1 MCAGEMYAPKLQEAT
16 VARRGASQRSPLE
29 NSTLEGDRRGP
40 TKRYARAEAREQSRA
55 CLVRARV
62 RVR

>member
-1 MCAGEMYAPKLQEAT
+1 MLH
-16 VARRGASQRSPLE
+16 VANALE
-29 NSTLEGDRRGP
+29 NSTLEGDRLGP

-55 CLVRARV
+55 WLVRARV

>member
-1 MCAGEMYAPKLQEAT
+1 MLADALK
-16 VARRGASQRSPLE
+16 
-29 NSTLEGDRRGP
+29 NSTLKGDRLGP

-55 CLVRARV
+55 WLVRAGV

>member
-1 MCAGEMYAPKLQEAT
+1 MLADALK
-16 VARRGASQRSPLE
+16 
-29 NSTLEGDRRGP
+29 NSTLEGDRLGP

-55 CLVRARV
+55 WLVRARV

>member
-1 MCAGEMYAPKLQEAT
+1 MCAGDMYRTSRSYRKLGVVLE
-16 VARRGASQRSPLE
+16 VANALE
-29 NSTLEGDRRGP
+29 NSTLEGDRLGP

-55 CLVRARV
+55 WLVRARV